1 MNPTLQ
7 ITPTPPTTTATDE
20 APKGCELGRRLSHC
34 ALRRAG
40 CGSLYEVLKYLY
52 PPHSVIM
59 ELRNRADLPPEVA
72 DWLRRLE
79 ALYR

>member
-1 MNPTLQ
+1 MNTKPLFMPTM
-7 ITPTPPTTTATDE
+7 PTTTDA
-20 APKGCELGRRLSHC
+20 APRGCELGRRLSHC

-59 ELRNRADLPPEVA
+59 ELRNRPDLPPDVV

-79 ALYR
+79 VLYR